1 MFPSFKTFMQAVIL
15 AGGLGTAMMPFTANI
30 HKVLLPIGDKAILEH
45 ILDSLTQNEIK
56 DIFIVVSNREEQIK
70 RQIGNGQKFGAR
82 IEYLHQDNPK
92 GGTADAVRCA
102 SGKVKGSF
110 LLVNGD
116 LFFHPSIIKS
126 MLNSFK
132 DCDGLIACKEV
143 ENPQDFGILK
153 IENNLIKKIFEK
165 VQNPP
170 SKFANLGIY
179 LLPEKIFEAIEK
191 TPLSKRNEYELT
203 DSIQI
208 LIDKGLKFKP
218 FYLDEFWVGIERVPD
233 YEKAKEIYEEWKKK
247 R

>member
-1 MFPSFKTFMQAVIL
+1 MQAVIL
-15 AGGLGTAMMPFTANI
+15 AGGLGIAMMPFTANI
-30 HKVLLPIGDKAILEH
+30 HKVLLTIGDKNIIEH
-45 ILDSLTQNEIK
+45 IIDSLTQNGIK

-70 RQIGNGQKFGAR
+70 RQIGNGSKFGAN

-102 SGKVKGSF
+102 SGKVKDIF

-116 LFFHPSIIKS
+116 LFFHPSIIKN
-126 MLNSFK
+126 MLDSFE

-143 ENPQDFGILK
+143 DIPQDFGILK
-153 IENNLIKKIFEK
+153 IEDGLIKKIFEK

-179 LLPEKIFEAIEK
+179 LLPKKIFETIEK
-191 TPLSKRNEYELT
+191 TPLSKRGEYEIT

-208 LIDKGLKFKP
+208 LIDRGSKFKP
-218 FYLDEFWVGIERVPD
+218 VYVNDFWVGIERVPN